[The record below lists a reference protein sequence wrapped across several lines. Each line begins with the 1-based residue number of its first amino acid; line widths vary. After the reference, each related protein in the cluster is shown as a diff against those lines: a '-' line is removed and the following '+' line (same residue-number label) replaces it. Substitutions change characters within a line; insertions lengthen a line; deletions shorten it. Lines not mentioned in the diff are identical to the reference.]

1 MVGLKSLVGTLFD
14 ANEREIRRLM
24 PLVGE
29 INGLEGSYRDL
40 SDDAL
45 GTKTD
50 EFFDRLAGGQMLDAL
65 MPEAFAA
72 VREAALRT
80 IGLRHYDVQLLGGI
94 LLHQGKI
101 VEMKTGEGKTLVAT
115 LPLYLNALLG
125 RGAHLVTPN
134 DYLSKLGAQW
144 MGPIYHALGLSLGII
159 QSSHAEAAGG
169 SFLYDPEFISDDDRY
184 QHLRPCTRQQAYQAH
199 ITYGTNHEY
208 GFDYLRDNMVI
219 ELAHCVQRELTYAIV
234 DEIDNILIDEARTPL
249 IISGPSDEAS
259 PYYQQFARLVR
270 HLEPSSEESVE
281 ANEPDG
287 DYIYELRTRNVYLTD
302 RGIVKIQSAL
312 GIDNLYDPE
321 HSEMLPYLDNALRA
335 EVVFH
340 LDHDYVVQ
348 NGEIII
354 VDDFTGRMMYG
365 RRYSEGLHQAIE
377 AKEGVTIQR
386 ENLTHATITYQNFF
400 RMYEKLSGMTGTAA
414 TEGEEFN
421 EIYKLDVTI
430 LPTNIEYRARI
441 GDLQTTKE
449 KHDGAELV
457 TYRSPAA
464 DELYFRRLDYP
475 DVIYANQAVKFAN
488 AVDEIAELHSQ
499 GRPVLVGTAA
509 IETSEHISRLLDRR
523 GIPHQILN
531 AKHHEREALIITQAG
546 RLGAV
551 TIATNMAG
559 RGVDILLGGN
569 VEGIAR
575 EKVRKHGV
583 AVTEAT
589 PEQWEQALSEARAE
603 CAADRQRVWEL
614 GGLHVLGT
622 ERHEARR
629 IDNQLRGRAGR
640 QGDPGSSRFYLSLED
655 EIFRRF
661 GGEKLKGFL
670 QSNMGD
676 LPIELGLV
684 SKSIEQSQVR
694 VEGYNFDIRKRV
706 LEYDEVINEQRRV
719 IYQQRRRVLELD
731 DLRGVL
737 LEMANREIRSNVT
750 SHTQGFQEEWDLEAL
765 AQSIRT
771 LLPIDDAMVSRWS
784 GLTAAEITKEVQDHA
799 ARVYDQNRRQ
809 IGAEVMRLLRNETR
823 RLDQLAAAESPPG
836 LISLLQDGLH
846 ERLPSSIWTQLQLA
860 PVANLDRAD
869 RDHVEEAIGH
879 LMTHRRDRMILLRT
893 VDSLWIRHLT
903 DLDILREG
911 IGLRAVAQIDPLV
924 AYKREAHEM
933 YQALLGQIEHDVALQ
948 AFRPIEIRVAA
959 APQPRRQ
966 LFTNRGADAEPGS
979 RTVRKSSVSIGRNDP
994 CPCGSGKKHKQCCL
1008 RKESAQ
1014 QTPVAVG
1021 ASRTGGVVRR
1031 RRKRR

>member
-1 MVGLKSLVGTLFD
+1 VAGFKSLIGTIFD

-24 PLVGE
+24 PTVE
-29 INGLEGSYRDL
+29 KINALEESCQGL
-40 SDDAL
+40 SDEAL
-45 GTKTD
+45 RAKTA
-50 EFFDRLAGGQMLDAL
+50 EFLARLASGEPLDSL
-65 MPEAFAA
+65 LSEAFAA
-72 VREAALRT
+72 VREAARRT
-80 IGLRHYDVQLLGGI
+80 IGLRHYDVQLIGGV

-144 MGPIYHALGLSLGII
+144 MGPVYHALGISLGVI

-169 SFLYDPEFISDDDRY
+169 SFLYDPGFLSDDDRY
-184 QHLRPCTRQQAYQAH
+184 QSLRPCTRQEAYRAD
-199 ITYGTNHEY
+199 ITYGTNHEF

-219 ELAHCVQRELTYAIV
+219 DLAQCVQRELYYAIV

-259 PYYQQFARLVR
+259 SYYQQFARLVR
-270 HLEPSSEESVE
+270 HLQPSSEASVE
-281 ANEPDG
+281 QDEPDG
-287 DYIYELRTRNVYLTD
+287 DYVYELRTRNVFLTE
-302 RGIVKIQSAL
+302 RGIEKMQAAL
-312 GIDNLYDPE
+312 GIDNLYAPE
-321 HSEMLPYLDNALRA
+321 HAEMLPYLDNALRA
-335 EVVFH
+335 HVVFH
-340 LDHDYVVQ
+340 LDRDYVVQ

-354 VDDFTGRMMYG
+354 VDDFTGRLMYG

-377 AKEGVTIQR
+377 AKEGVTVQR

-400 RMYEKLSGMTGTAA
+400 RMYEKLAGMTGTAA
-414 TEGEEFN
+414 TEGEEFE
-421 EIYKLDVTI
+421 EIYKLEVTI
-430 LPTNIEYRARI
+430 LPTNVEYRARVGELETI
-441 GDLQTTKE
+441 KDRR
-449 KHDGAELV
+449 DGAEV
-457 TYRSPAA
+457 ITYESPDS
-464 DELYFRRLDYP
+464 DEFYYKRVDYP
-475 DVIYANQAVKFAN
+475 DAIYGTEALKFAK
-488 AVDEIAELHSQ
+488 AIDEIAELHAK

-509 IETSEHISRLLDRR
+509 IETSEHISHLLDRR
-523 GIPHQILN
+523 GIPHQVLN
-531 AKHHEREALIITQAG
+531 AKHHEREALIIAQAG
-546 RLGAV
+546 RPGAV

-569 VEGIAR
+569 VEGMAR
-575 EKVRKHGV
+575 EKLRKQGV

-589 PEQWEQALSEARAE
+589 PEQWEQALAEARAE
-603 CAADRQRVWEL
+603 CAADRQRVWEQ

-655 EIFRRF
+655 DLFRRF
-661 GGEKLKGFL
+661 GGDRLKGFL

-684 SKSIEQSQVR
+684 SKSIEQSQER

-719 IYQQRRRVLELD
+719 IYEQRRRVLELD
-731 DLRGVL
+731 DLRDIL
-737 LEMANREIRSNVT
+737 LEMADREIKSVVT
-750 SHTQGFQEEWDLEAL
+750 SHTQGFHEDWDVEAL

-771 LLPIDDAMVSRWS
+771 FLPVDNETVAEWPDR
-784 GLTAAEITKEVQDHA
+784 TAAEIIEGLQEHA
-799 ARVYDQNRRQ
+799 EHVYEENRRQ
-809 IGAEVMRLLRNETR
+809 IGADIMRLLRNETR

-836 LISLLQDGLH
+836 LLSMLQEGLR
-846 ERLPSSIWTQLQLA
+846 ERLPGSIWTQLELA

-869 RDHVEEAIGH
+869 RDHVEQVIGEF
-879 LMTHRRDRMILLRT
+879 MTHRRDRSILLRT
-893 VDSLWIRHLT
+893 VDMLWIRHLT

-911 IGLRAVAQIDPLV
+911 IGLRAVAQMDPLV
-924 AYKREAHEM
+924 AYKKEAHDM
-933 YQALLGQIEHDVALQ
+933 YGALLAQIEHDVVLQ
-948 AFRPIEIRVAA
+948 TFRPITVRVAA

-966 LFTNRGADAEPGS
+966 LFTNRGADAEPAQ
-979 RTVRKSSVSIGRNDP
+979 RTVRKSKDSVGRNDP
-994 CPCGSGKKHKQCCL
+994 CPCGSGKKYKQCCM
-1008 RKESAQ
+1008 RKDSAQ
-1014 QTPVAVG
+1014 RSPAAVG
-1021 ASRTGGVVRR
+1021 PSQSGRPV
-1031 RRKRR
+1031 RKRKKRR